1 MENLIERELF
11 VVKVG
16 TNTLIQKD
24 NSGERLHDESFESI
38 GQQVREL
45 TDEGGCVVLVSS
57 AAITAGVVGDG
68 KERDGT
74 EEVVELQ
81 RYAAR
86 GWDTVVQ
93 KWKSTIGAERVS
105 ATLLTKRE
113 IHNDNMRKKA
123 LGVIACCL
131 EHDDVFVVNENDTIS
146 DDEIKFGDNDALAAE
161 LAVALAQAGMF
172 KSVQLVLLTDEHGLY
187 KDVKDKESLI
197 RKVTDIGAVEEYAGG
212 ASTVNSSGGMLTK
225 VASARKATET
235 GIKTYI
241 ANGRVRNAIKRCIA
255 REIGTYFAASN

>member
-1 MENLIERELF
+1 
-11 VVKVG
+11 VC
-16 TNTLIQKD
+16 Q
-24 NSGERLHDESFESI
+24 
-38 GQQVREL
+38 L

-57 AAITAGVVGDG
+57 AAITAGVLSDG
-68 KERDGT
+68 KIRTGSEA
-74 EEVVELQ
+74 VVEEQ

-113 IHNDNMRKKA
+113 IHNGNMRRKA
-123 LGVIACCL
+123 LGVIACCF
-131 EHDDVFVVNENDTIS
+131 EHNDIFVVNENDTIS

-187 KDVKDKESLI
+187 KDINDRESLI
-197 RKVTDIGAVEEYAGG
+197 RKVTDIDEVEGYANGTSSIN
-212 ASTVNSSGGMLTK
+212 STGGMLTK
-225 VASARKATET
+225 VKAARQATEI

-241 ANGRVRNAIKRCIA
+241 AHGRVSNAIKRCLA
-255 REIGTYFAASN
+255 REVGTYFAVESMDTA